1 MATEVV
7 PVTGVPADVAE
18 RPARAATEALEA
30 PVTRNRT
37 DVVVAAAA
45 AVAEIVVEV
54 AAAVEVSR
62 ARLVPRRPPPLPPP
76 NNYHDQHLSID
87 TQLS

>member
-7 PVTGVPADVAE
+7 PVTGVPADAAE
-18 RPARAATEALEA
+18 PPARAATEALEA

-37 DVVVAAAA
+37 DVVVAAAV

-62 ARLVPRRPPPLPPP
+62 ARLVPLRPPLLPPP